1 MKTVT
6 NLVSKQL
13 QEADWVSSAKYD
25 IDSNSYFLE
34 KRLDVTIE
42 KNKVYVIEVDDSIL
56 TKGGDPV
63 LEANWNNGFVPA
75 AKYFTADVL
84 NIVGKMVYI
93 FGRGYNPETDSD
105 IDIWWQGYLPK
116 NKIKVIKSL

>member
-13 QEADWVSSAKYD
+13 QEADWVDKAVYD
-25 IDSNSYFLE
+25 IESNTYFLE
-34 KRLDVTIE
+34 KRKDVVIE
-42 KNKVYVIEVDDSIL
+42 KGKIYIIEVDDSIL
-56 TKGGDPV
+56 TKGKDPV
-63 LEANWNNGFVPA
+63 LESNWNNGFVPA

-93 FGRGYNPETDSD
+93 FGRAYDPETKQDTD
-105 IDIWWQGYLPK
+105 LWWQGYLPK
-116 NKIKVIKSL
+116 DKIKILETL